1 MAWKY
6 CIILNKNSELGPGS
20 SLGTQTSAG
29 EDQAKFH
36 GVSASDRFEG
46 FEVRIS
52 LFPVTSHTSG
62 AETPD
67 SSKDW

>member
-36 GVSASDRFEG
+36 GVSARCSNK
-46 FEVRIS
+46 
-52 LFPVTSHTSG
+52 
-62 AETPD
+62 
-67 SSKDW
+67 SSVSRGNL